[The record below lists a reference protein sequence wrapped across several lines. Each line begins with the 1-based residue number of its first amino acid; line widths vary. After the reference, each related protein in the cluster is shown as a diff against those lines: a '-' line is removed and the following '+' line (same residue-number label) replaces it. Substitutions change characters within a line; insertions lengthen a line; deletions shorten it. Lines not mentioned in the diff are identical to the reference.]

1 MSAPD
6 RSVTRALLVLMALL
20 APAALFAASD
30 GYVLDTGDT
39 IRILVYEEE
48 DLSFEIKIDE
58 TGLFAYPYMDVLHLG
73 GRTTE
78 SIETEIREGLRGRV
92 LIKPN
97 VAVSIVEYRNFS
109 IGGEVE
115 KPGSYAYEPG
125 LTVKKAINIS
135 GGLTEWASRS
145 KFDLERA
152 SGEKIM
158 GSDDQDLQVFPG
170 DTLTISQRR
179 F

>member
-1 MSAPD
+1 MNLHRASVEITFVMSLCFLFSP
-6 RSVTRALLVLMALL
+6 LLSA
-20 APAALFAASD
+20 D
-30 GYVLDTGDT
+30 TKGYVVDTGDT
-39 IRILVYEEE
+39 IRIHVYEEE

-58 TGLFAYPYMDVLHLG
+58 TGLFAYPYMDALELA

-78 SIETEIREGLRGRV
+78 SIERGIREGLRGRV
-92 LIKPN
+92 LINPN
-97 VAVSIVEYRNFS
+97 VSVSIVEYRNFS

-115 KPGSYAYEPG
+115 KPGSYTFEPG
-125 LTVKKAINIS
+125 LTVKKAINLS

-152 SGEKIM
+152 AGEKILS
-158 GSDDQDLQVFPG
+158 SDDKDLQVYPG
-170 DTLTISQRR
+170 DTLTIPQRR